1 MLLNAQGNSKGK
13 IGVFIEE
20 HFDMTE
26 YRLFNRRFPAAGYE
40 LEYISTLWGNTSLQ
54 YGSNPDNGWVEE
66 HLTVSKDVK
75 DVNVSEYKG
84 FILIGAYA
92 TDRLRYTVKPEKGK
106 PNDAPAVELARK
118 IMSTPGIKLGTIC
131 HSLWLL
137 CADRSLLEGR
147 KVTCAHNILCDVEN
161 AGGEVQYGDDGT
173 VGSVVDGDLI
183 SAKHPAFT
191 DELIDIFLKEI
202 EATWTEG

>member
-1 MLLNAQGNSKGK
+1 MLLSAHGQSKGK
-13 IGVFIEE
+13 IGVFIED

-26 YRLFNRRFPAAGYE
+26 YRLFNKRLPSSGYDV
-40 LEYISTLWGNTSLQ
+40 EYITNLWGNPTLQ

-75 DVNVSEYKG
+75 DVNPADYKG
-84 FILIGAYA
+84 FLLIGAYA
-92 TDRLRYTVKPEKGK
+92 TDRLRYTENPKKGK
-106 PNDAPAVELARK
+106 PNDAPAVELLRK
-118 IMSTPGIKLGTIC
+118 VMRTPGIKVGTIC

-137 CADRSLLEGR
+137 CADKSLLAGR
-147 KVTCAHNILCDVEN
+147 KVTCAHNIICDVEN
-161 AGGEVQYGDDGT
+161 AGGDVQYGDDGT

-191 DELIDIFLKEI
+191 DELIDIFLKEM
-202 EATWTEG
+202 EA